1 LSLPL
6 VYDTCHCQVCQKN
19 PVDEKPPSE
28 ETLSAATLFQITAVS
43 DSGSENILIW
53 FIFVRE

>member
-1 LSLPL
+1 L
-6 VYDTCHCQVCQKN
+6 VYGTCPCQVCQN
-19 PVDEKPPSE
+19 PIEEKPPSE
-28 ETLSAATLFQITAVS
+28 ETLSVATLFQITAVS